1 MQAEM
6 MLEILIVCIASAVS
20 MVSAHKLLN
29 SCNVESQKKACGT
42 GDDQPLEEL
51 EAVEEHNMLP
61 MSMIMG
67 LISFRTKKR
76 LILTTL

>member
-29 SCNVESQKKACGT
+29 SCNVESKKKACGT
-42 GDDQPLEEL
+42 GDDQPL
-51 EAVEEHNMLP
+51 
-61 MSMIMG
+61 
-67 LISFRTKKR
+67 
-76 LILTTL
+76 